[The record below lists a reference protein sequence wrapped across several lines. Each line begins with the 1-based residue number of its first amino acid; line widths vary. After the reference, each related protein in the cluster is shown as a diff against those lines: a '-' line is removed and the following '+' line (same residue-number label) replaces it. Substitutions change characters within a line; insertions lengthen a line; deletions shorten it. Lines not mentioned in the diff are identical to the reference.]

1 MRDGKRTVI
10 VQVSHIGVEPDLL
23 RSAEGM
29 APAVSLT
36 PTVPRRASASDVHT
50 MSDTAEDVK
59 AEASLLA
66 HLAEVRR
73 QGKTLV
79 VGVDE
84 MERLKGIPLKLIAY
98 EEFLRN
104 NAEHNVVFVQ
114 VAVRAKNFTP
124 AVEADYEDVKEEV
137 SEVMSRLSKEY
148 PGAVIFEELNVISMH
163 GRGQLWRHADV
174 AVFTPI
180 REGVN
185 AWPFEAI
192 FARRDG
198 TPGVTILSEFA
209 SCSRVLNGALRC
221 NPWNTNQVRLT
232 LERAVKMD
240 EGERRAR
247 QERDLE
253 FILHNTASSWA
264 ERFFDEMRKACARN
278 AELQEEGTMIQLGF
292 GLSGFR
298 RVGLGA
304 AFRPL
309 DTTEVLAAYRKAR
322 RRAIFLDWGGTLVHL
337 EAGFAS
343 TLIDYYRSSLPA
355 QVAHVIKELAED
367 PRNMLMVLSGQD
379 RKYVERAFGGIGDA
393 SFCAEHGF
401 LYKLGSLPGIKRV
414 AHTEWQQLVEDFDLS
429 WKEVTLAILEA
440 YTMRTNGSNVQQKG
454 SSLVW
459 NYSEVDRE
467 FGSMQAKELHHHLS
481 TVLESYPVNIA
492 MGKGYLEVR
501 PRDIN
506 KGVMVD
512 HIVSTLY
519 TNCGGVDF
527 VLCIGDDS
535 ADEYMFSA
543 LHARFSANALPHGA
557 FAPALFTTVV
567 GQKPSAAQYFL
578 NDPDEVI
585 ELCQSLRL
593 HSTRSN
599 RNRSMND
606 LQSRGGMQDFGVSP
620 STSRH
625 PRSNP
630 FPALP
635 GGTSFERARSSGIG
649 GLGASGSGWQR

>member
-221 NPWNTNQVRLT
+221 NPWNTNQVR
-232 LERAVKMD
+232 
-240 EGERRAR
+240 
-247 QERDLE
+247 
-253 FILHNTASSWA
+253 S
-264 ERFFDEMRKACARN
+264 
-278 AELQEEGTMIQLGF
+278 
-292 GLSGFR
+292 
-298 RVGLGA
+298 
-304 AFRPL
+304 
-309 DTTEVLAAYRKAR
+309 
-322 RRAIFLDWGGTLVHL
+322 
-337 EAGFAS
+337 
-343 TLIDYYRSSLPA
+343 RSS
-355 QVAHVIKELAED
+355 
-367 PRNMLMVLSGQD
+367 
-379 RKYVERAFGGIGDA
+379 
-393 SFCAEHGF
+393 
-401 LYKLGSLPGIKRV
+401 
-414 AHTEWQQLVEDFDLS
+414 
-429 WKEVTLAILEA
+429 
-440 YTMRTNGSNVQQKG
+440 
-454 SSLVW
+454 
-459 NYSEVDRE
+459 
-467 FGSMQAKELHHHLS
+467 
-481 TVLESYPVNIA
+481 
-492 MGKGYLEVR
+492 
-501 PRDIN
+501 
-506 KGVMVD
+506 
-512 HIVSTLY
+512 
-519 TNCGGVDF
+519 
-527 VLCIGDDS
+527 
-535 ADEYMFSA
+535 
-543 LHARFSANALPHGA
+543 AR
-557 FAPALFTTVV
+557 
-567 GQKPSAAQYFL
+567 
-578 NDPDEVI
+578 
-585 ELCQSLRL
+585 
-593 HSTRSN
+593 
-599 RNRSMND
+599 
-606 LQSRGGMQDFGVSP
+606 
-620 STSRH
+620 
-625 PRSNP
+625 
-630 FPALP
+630 
-635 GGTSFERARSSGIG
+635 
-649 GLGASGSGWQR
+649 

>member
-1 MRDGKRTVI
+1 M
-10 VQVSHIGVEPDLL
+10 
-23 RSAEGM
+23 
-29 APAVSLT
+29 
-36 PTVPRRASASDVHT
+36 
-50 MSDTAEDVK
+50 
-59 AEASLLA
+59 
-66 HLAEVRR
+66 
-73 QGKTLV
+73 
-79 VGVDE
+79 
-84 MERLKGIPLKLIAY
+84 
-98 EEFLRN
+98 
-104 NAEHNVVFVQ
+104 
-114 VAVRAKNFTP
+114 
-124 AVEADYEDVKEEV
+124 
-137 SEVMSRLSKEY
+137 
-148 PGAVIFEELNVISMH
+148 
-163 GRGQLWRHADV
+163 
-174 AVFTPI
+174 
-180 REGVN
+180 
-185 AWPFEAI
+185 
-192 FARRDG
+192 
-198 TPGVTILSEFA
+198 
-209 SCSRVLNGALRC
+209 
-221 NPWNTNQVRLT
+221 RLT

-247 QERDLE
+247 QERDLA
-253 FILHNTASSWA
+253 FILHNTVVLA
-264 ERFFDEMRKACARN
+264 ERFFDEMKACARN

-304 AFRPL
+304 AFRRSTPPRCSRR
-309 DTTEVLAAYRKAR
+309 TAR
-322 RRAIFLDWGGTLVHL
+322 RGAARSSRLGRHARSPRGGVRL
-337 EAGFAS
+337 

-355 QVAHVIKELAED
+355 QVAHAIKELAED

-535 ADEYMFSA
+535 ADEYMFGPT
-543 LHARFSANALPHGA
+543 RFSANASPTA
-557 FAPALFTTVV
+557 PRPALFTTV
-567 GQKPSAAQYFL
+567 GQKPSAAQAFL

-593 HSTRSN
+593 LDARSG
-599 RNRSMND
+599 NRSMND
-606 LQSRGGMQDFGVSP
+606 LQSRGGMQDFGVALDVAA
-620 STSRH
+620 
-625 PRSNP
+625 
-630 FPALP
+630 PALEPVP
-635 GGTSFERARSSGIG
+635 GARAAPASSGL
-649 GLGASGSGWQR
+649 GLGHRRPGASGSGWQR